1 VTYVGCGRFDSPRTW
16 RVEVAK
22 IGVQAMMLK
31 AEFEQHGAYATLKR
45 LGEVGFH
52 VVELSQIPMTA
63 ENVDEIDRA
72 RVELGVDIAAVSAML
87 EPTEGLPGDSLA
99 RDFDKVVGDCAR
111 LDTRIVRIGMMPFPA
126 MASRQALLD
135 FCKQSDEMA
144 ARLSEH
150 GIGLYYHNHHVE
162 FAKYDGRYILDIMR
176 DRAPRLKFELDVHWI
191 HRGGRDPVSVLKE
204 YAGLVDLV
212 HLKDYRIGQMPE
224 DAFASLSAGDLQ
236 SFMAAFEGI
245 VQFAEI
251 GEGNLDFTSII
262 EQSLASGA
270 KYLLIEQDKQYG
282 RDPFDCLA
290 TSRKNL
296 IALGYQS
303 LI

>member
-1 VTYVGCGRFDSPRTW
+1 M
-16 RVEVAK
+16 AK

-31 AEFEQHGAYATLKR
+31 TEFEQLGAYETLKR
-45 LGEVGFH
+45 LSDVGFH
-52 VVELSQIPMTA
+52 AVELSQISMSPDS
-63 ENVDEIDRA
+63 VDEIDRA
-72 RVELGVDIAAVSAML
+72 RVELGMDIAAVSATL
-87 EPTEGLPGDSLA
+87 EATEGMPGDSLA
-99 RDFDKVVGDCAR
+99 SDFDKVVADCNR
-111 LDTRIVRIGMMPFPA
+111 LDTQLVRMGMMPFSA
-126 MASRQALLD
+126 MASRKALLS

-162 FAKYDGRYILDIMR
+162 FAKYDGQYILDIMR
-176 DRAPRLKFELDVHWI
+176 DSAPRLKFELDVHWI

-212 HLKDYRIGQMPE
+212 HLKDYRIGQIPE
-224 DAFASLSAGDLQ
+224 EAFASLAAGDLQ
-236 SFMAAFEGI
+236 AFMAAFEGI

-251 GEGNLDFTSII
+251 GEGNLDFPSII

-290 TSRKNL
+290 TSRDNL
-296 IALGYQS
+296 VALGHQS

>member
-1 VTYVGCGRFDSPRTW
+1 
-16 RVEVAK
+16 
-22 IGVQAMMLK
+22 
-31 AEFEQHGAYATLKR
+31 
-45 LGEVGFH
+45 
-52 VVELSQIPMTA
+52 
-63 ENVDEIDRA
+63 
-72 RVELGVDIAAVSAML
+72 
-87 EPTEGLPGDSLA
+87 
-99 RDFDKVVGDCAR
+99 
-111 LDTRIVRIGMMPFPA
+111 
-126 MASRQALLD
+126 
-135 FCKQSDEMA
+135 MA

-162 FAKYDGRYILDIMR
+162 FAKYDGQYILDIIR
-176 DRAPRLKFELDVHWI
+176 DSAPRLKFELDVHWI
-191 HRGGRDPVSVLKE
+191 QRGGRDPVSVLKE

-224 DAFASLSAGDLQ
+224 NAFASLSAGDLQ
-236 SFMAAFEGI
+236 GFMAAFEGV

-251 GEGNLDFTSII
+251 GEGNLDFISII